1 MPFDLVGIAGKFP
14 HERNLSG
21 SDDRSFSYVKG
32 LVSSRN
38 GKSKVKKTS
47 SKEPVLAWEE
57 SVTIPTYP
65 AQPADR
71 NPMFLDK
78 RVYQGSSGKVYPNP
92 FTDRISDEKTDK
104 SYQAVFLENEFVRI
118 MVLPEIGGRI
128 HIGQDKT
135 NNYDFFY
142 RQNVIKPALVGLLG
156 PWISGGVE
164 FNWPQHHRPSTYMP
178 VDHKIEEHADGSKTV
193 WLSEHEPMNRMKG
206 MVGITVRPGN
216 NIVEARARLFNRTPF
231 VQTFLWWAN
240 VAVRVH
246 DQYQAFFPPDVD
258 YVADHAKRAVSSFP
272 IARNFYYGVD
282 YTKGVDITW
291 YKNIP
296 VPTSYMVL
304 DSSYD
309 FFGGYDH
316 GKKAGL
322 VHVAD
327 RHVSP
332 GKKLWTW
339 GNAEFGYAWDRE
351 LTDSD
356 GPYVELMAGV
366 FTDNQPDFSWLQPYE
381 TRTFNQYWYPIQEIG
396 PAKNANLSAAI
407 NLVKDGYRVE
417 IGVCVTEARKDLRI
431 ILTCRD
437 QVLFDR
443 TLDVLPGKPFRTEV
457 KLLDDYRGKD
467 LLLRVLAP
475 DGQEI
480 IQYQPQGE
488 HEVHLPDPA
497 TEPPPPT
504 EIPTVEEL
512 YLTGLHLEQYRHA
525 TRSPE
530 IYWEEGLRRDPLDVR
545 CNNALGTLYLR
556 RGQFS
561 EAEVYFRRAIER
573 LTRCNPNP
581 YDGEPFYNLGLAL
594 QFQGRNEEAFTAF
607 YKSTWNQAWKSAG
620 HYALAT
626 IAGQNGKLKQALN
639 FLQHSLSGN
648 GLNSKARNLRAAVL
662 RRLGR
667 NGEAE
672 KLVRKTLELDPLD
685 FRAMAEIAFLDRP
698 EIKSSSNGTFS
709 LKFLDNQTCLDIAF
723 DYAEAGLWAEAI
735 GVLESHIVSLA
746 KEEKPYPMV
755 LYALGYFHEKNG
767 EDEKAREYFDR
778 AAEAPSDYCFP
789 ARLEEMLI
797 LEAAIRANARD
808 AKAHYYLGNLLYDKR
823 RREEAI
829 QHWERSCE
837 IDASFAIPWR
847 NLGIAWHNVRGNAK
861 RALDCYEKAFRADTK
876 DARLLY
882 ELDQLCKRIGVP
894 PAKRLSRLE
903 INRSLVDFR
912 DDLVVELVTL
922 YNQTDESKKALQV
935 LSDRRFHPWEGG
947 EGLVSGQYVA
957 AHLLLGR
964 QALKTSNAREA
975 LKHFEAARNYPEN
988 LGEAKH
994 LLTLETHLDY
1004 FSGLAL
1010 QELGRDKK
1018 AREYW
1023 QEAAQAQT
1031 GNTEM
1036 TFYKALALRGLEH
1049 ESQAVSLLNEL
1060 LEFASRQIHATPKI
1074 DYFATSLPN
1083 FLLFDDDL
1091 KKRNRIHCLYLV
1103 GLAKLGLGR
1112 TEEAVADLREVLS
1125 LDINHL
1131 WAQTELES
1139 FAPAQAAGPRS

>member
-1 MPFDLVGIAGKFP
+1 
-14 HERNLSG
+14 
-21 SDDRSFSYVKG
+21 
-32 LVSSRN
+32 VSSRN
-38 GKSKVKKTS
+38 GKRKVKNIFS
-47 SKEPVLAWEE
+47 EEPVLAWQE

-65 AQPADR
+65 ALPADR

-92 FTDRISDEKTDK
+92 FTDRISGEETDK

-164 FNWPQHHRPSTYMP
+164 FNWPQHHRPSTFMP
-178 VDHKIEEHADGSKTV
+178 VDYRLEEHADGSKTV

-206 MVGITVRPGN
+206 MVGITLHPGK

-240 VAVRVH
+240 VAMRVH

-258 YVADHAKRAVSSFP
+258 CVADHAKRAVSSFP

-304 DSSYD
+304 DSKYD

-322 VHVAD
+322 VHVAN

-351 LTDSD
+351 LTDCD

-381 TRTFNQYWYPIQEIG
+381 TRTFTQYWYPIQEIG

-407 NLVKDGYRVE
+407 NLVKDGTRVE
-417 IGVCVTEARKDLRI
+417 VGVCVTEARKHLRI
-431 ILTCRD
+431 ILTGRD
-437 QVLFDR
+437 QVLFECARD
-443 TLDVLPGKPFRTEV
+443 LLPGKPFRTEI
-457 KLLDDYRGKD
+457 KLSDDYQEKE
-467 LLLRVLAP
+467 LLLRVLAA

-480 IQYQPQGE
+480 IRYQPQGE

-497 TEPPPPT
+497 TEPPPPS
-504 EIPTVEEL
+504 EIPHVEEL

-530 IYWEEGLRRDPLDVR
+530 PYWEEGLRRDPLDAR
-545 CNNALGTLYLR
+545 CNNALGLSSLR

-561 EAEVYFRRAIER
+561 EAEAHFRRAIKR
-573 LTRCNPNP
+573 LTRRNPNP

-594 QFQGRNEEAFTAF
+594 NFQGRNEEAFAAF
-607 YKSTWNQAWKSAG
+607 YKSVWNQAWKSAG
-620 HYALAT
+620 YYALAT
-626 IAGQNGKLKQALN
+626 IACQNGKLKQALN
-639 FLQHSLSGN
+639 FLQESLSVN
-648 GLNSKARNLRAAVL
+648 ASNSKARNLRAAIL

-667 NGEAE
+667 SGEAE

-685 FRAMAEIAFLDRP
+685 FRAMAEVMFLDQP
-698 EIKSSSNGTFS
+698 ETKGSSNGIFS
-709 LKFLDNQTCLDIAF
+709 FRDNQTCLDIAF
-723 DYAEAGLWAEAI
+723 DYAEAGLWAEAKEL
-735 GVLESHIVSLA
+735 LERHIASLA
-746 KEEKPYPMV
+746 KEENTYPMV
-755 LYALGYFHEKNG
+755 LYALGYFHDKSG
-767 EDEKAREYFDR
+767 EAEKAREYFDR
-778 AAEAPSDYCFP
+778 AAKAPSDYCFP
-789 ARLEEMLI
+789 ARLEEMLV
-797 LEAAIRANARD
+797 LQEAIRENVRD
-808 AKAHYYLGNLLYDKR
+808 ARAHYYLGNLLYDKR

-829 QHWERSCE
+829 HHWERACQ
-837 IDASFAIPWR
+837 IDAFFSIPWR
-847 NLGIAWHNVRGNAK
+847 NLGIAWHNVRGNAE
-861 RALDCYEKAFRADTK
+861 RALDCYEKAFRADTT

-882 ELDQLCKRIGVP
+882 ELDQLCKRTGVP
-894 PAKRLSRLE
+894 PHHRLSRLE
-903 INRSLVDFR
+903 INRSLVDLR

-922 YNQTDESKKALQV
+922 YNQTDESKKALQL
-935 LSDRRFHPWEGG
+935 LSNRRFHPWEGG
-947 EGLVSGQYVA
+947 EGLVSGQYVGS
-957 AHLLLGR
+957 HLLLGR
-964 QALKTSNAREA
+964 QALKTGNARDA
-975 LKHFEAARNYPEN
+975 LKHFDAARNYPEN

-1010 QELGRDKK
+1010 QELGRHKE
-1018 AREYW
+1018 ARECW
-1023 QEAAQAQT
+1023 RKAAQTET
-1031 GNTEM
+1031 GNSDM
-1036 TFYKALALRGLEH
+1036 TYYKALASRELEND
-1049 ESQAVSLLNEL
+1049 SQAVLLLNEL
-1060 LEFASRQIHATPKI
+1060 LEFASREIHATPKI

-1091 KKRNRIHCLYLV
+1091 KKRNQIHCRYLA

-1112 TEEAVADLREVLS
+1112 TEEAVADLREVLA

-1131 WAQTELES
+1131 PAQTELQS
-1139 FAPAQAAGPRS
+1139 LAPAQGVGPQS

>member
-1 MPFDLVGIAGKFP
+1 
-14 HERNLSG
+14 
-21 SDDRSFSYVKG
+21 
-32 LVSSRN
+32 VSSRN
-38 GKSKVKKTS
+38 GKRNAKNVS
-47 SKEPVLAWEE
+47 SEEPVLAWEE

-65 AQPADR
+65 ALPADR

-104 SYQAVFLENEFVRI
+104 SYQAIFLENEFVRI

-128 HIGQDKT
+128 HVGQDKS

-164 FNWPQHHRPSTYMP
+164 FNWPQHHRPSTFMP

-206 MVGITVRPGN
+206 MVGITLHPGK
-216 NIVEARARLFNRTPF
+216 NIVEAKARLFNRTPF

-258 YVADHAKRAVSSFP
+258 YVADHAKRAISSFP
-272 IARNFYYGVD
+272 VARNFYYGVD
-282 YTKGVDITW
+282 YTRGVDITW

-304 DSSYD
+304 DSRYD

-316 GKKAGL
+316 GKQAGL
-322 VHVAD
+322 VHVAN
-327 RHVSP
+327 RYVSP

-366 FTDNQPDFSWLQPYE
+366 FTDNQPDFSWLLPYE
-381 TRTFNQYWYPIQEIG
+381 TRTFTQYWYPIQEIG
-396 PAKNANLSAAI
+396 PATNANLSAAI
-407 NLVKDGYRVE
+407 NLVKDSTRVE
-417 IGVCVTEARKDLRI
+417 VGVCVTEARKDLRI
-431 ILTCRD
+431 ILTGRD
-437 QVLFDR
+437 QVLFECTR
-443 TLDVLPGKPFRTEV
+443 DVLPGKPFRSEI
-457 KLLDDYRGKD
+457 KLLDDYSEKD
-467 LLLRVLAP
+467 LLLRVLAA
-475 DGQEI
+475 DRQEI
-480 IQYQPQGE
+480 IRYQPQGE
-488 HEVHLPDPA
+488 HEVHPPDPA
-497 TEPPPPT
+497 TEPPPPA
-504 EIPTVEEL
+504 EISTVEEL

-530 IYWEEGLRRDPLDVR
+530 PYWEEGLHRDPLDVR
-545 CNNALGTLYLR
+545 CNNALGVSRLR
-556 RGQFS
+556 TGQFS
-561 EAEVYFRRAIER
+561 EAEVHFRRAIER
-573 LTRCNPNP
+573 LTQRNPNP

-594 QFQGRNEEAFTAF
+594 KFQGRSEEAFAAF
-607 YKSTWNQAWKSAG
+607 YKSVWNQAWKSAG
-620 HYALAT
+620 WHALAS
-626 IAGQNGKLKQALN
+626 IACQKGKLKQALN
-639 FLQHSLSGN
+639 FLHHSLSAN
-648 GLNSKARNLRAAVL
+648 ALNSNARNLRAAIL

-667 NGEAE
+667 SGETE

-685 FRAMAEIAFLDRP
+685 FRAMAEVMFLDRP
-698 EIKSSSNGTFS
+698 EIKSFSNGTFS
-709 LKFLDNQTCLDIAF
+709 LMFRDNQTCLDVAF
-723 DYAEAGLWAEAI
+723 DYAEAGFWSEAI
-735 GVLESHIVSLA
+735 DLLERRIASLS
-746 KEEKPYPMV
+746 KEEKTYPMI
-755 LYALGYFHEKNG
+755 LYALGYFHEKSG
-767 EDEKAREYFDR
+767 EGEKAREYFDR
-778 AAEAPSDYCFP
+778 AAKAPADYCFP
-789 ARLEEMLI
+789 ARLEEMLV
-797 LEAAIRANARD
+797 LQEAIRANARD

-829 QHWERSCE
+829 QHWERSCQ

-847 NLGIAWHNVRGNAK
+847 NLGIAWHNVRGNAE
-861 RALDCYEKAFRADTK
+861 RALDCYEKAFQADTT

-882 ELDQLCKRIGVP
+882 ELDQLCKRTGVP

-903 INRSLVDFR
+903 TRRSLVDFR

-922 YNQTDESKKALQV
+922 YNQTDESKKALQL

-947 EGLVSGQYVA
+947 EGLVSGQYVG

-964 QALKTSNAREA
+964 QALKIGNAREA
-975 LKHFEAARNYPEN
+975 LQHFESARNYPVN

-1004 FSGLAL
+1004 FSGIAL
-1010 QELGRDKK
+1010 QELGRNEE

-1023 QEAAQAQT
+1023 QKAAQTKT
-1031 GNTEM
+1031 GNSDM
-1036 TFYKALALRGLEH
+1036 TYYKALALRELKND
-1049 ESQAVSLLNEL
+1049 SQAMLLLNEL
-1060 LEFASRQIHATPKI
+1060 LEFASRQIHATPTI

-1091 KKRNRIHCLYLV
+1091 KKRNQIHCRYLS

-1112 TEEAVADLREVLS
+1112 TEEAVADLREVLA

-1131 WAQTELES
+1131 SAQTELENL
-1139 FAPAQAAGPRS
+1139 APAQVVGPQS